1 MQHGENSIN
10 LQMSPTLSKSAAAL
24 NPLTPIN
31 ALDHEKQRGS
41 NRSSKELF
49 SPGSHPSLHHLSSTS
64 TSMHNCFNHQL
75 FIHTVLMMMIAKI
88 LYTSSHN
95 IPYLI

>member
-95 IPYLI
+95 IPCLI